1 MMRQLLLLLGLMTS
15 LSSLGCAVP
24 VGYGPY
30 AGGPFGSS
38 ACDSCGDYERLSC
51 LPGPLLPYG
60 PIEALRQAKRNLVC
74 GGGCGNVYYGE
85 WRSYPP
91 DCADPCYGNEFAGGV
106 GPCVPG
112 WAPGALLPRN
122 LVPALYGKRIY
133 QSDDGC
139 GCGTCSDC
147 GGGDCGGCGECS
159 DCGAV
164 SYEDSGAAMHP
175 SGCNC
180 GGEHLSGYQSM
191 PSDPVASSTRSSQYM
206 ARTAAPARTMSART
220 MSARTM
226 APQTMAPQ
234 TMSARTMSPQMSPQM
249 MAPQSMPDR
258 TATRTVPR
266 ATEQRTRTR

>member
-1 MMRQLLLLLGLMTS
+1 MRQLLLLLGLMTS

-30 AGGPFGSS
+30 AGGPYAGGPFGGS
-38 ACDSCGDYERLSC
+38 ACDSCGDYERLGC

-133 QSDDGC
+133 QSDEGC

-147 GGGDCGGCGECS
+147 GVGDCGGCGQC
-159 DCGAV
+159 
-164 SYEDSGAAMHP
+164 YEDSGAAMHP

-191 PSDPVASSTRSSQYM
+191 PSRPVASSNRSSQTM
-206 ARTAAPARTMSART
+206 ARTAAP
-220 MSARTM
+220 ARTM

-234 TMSARTMSPQMSPQM
+234 TMSARTMSARTMSPQMSPQM